1 MKTFLAI
8 AMACLGAFGQTFE
21 VASIKPA
28 TPLGPLGKRVLR
40 KGGPG
45 TTDPGT
51 YSCQNCPVS
60 WVVSEAFHLQPY
72 EFSAPQWMED
82 TRFDVAAKIPPGTT
96 QEAFQAMLR
105 NLLAERFQLK
115 AHREKKEMQVYEL
128 AIAKGGVKF
137 KEAVLKDAPHADEPQ
152 GKMKQDSDGF
162 PVLAAG
168 TTMAIMPGHARIRSE
183 NKALGW
189 FAEMLSGQLQAPVL
203 DATGLRGNY
212 DFVVSWAFSEN
223 NSAGGADLMEAYTPA
238 LLTAV
243 KPNLGLRCV
252 KRKDRAKCW
261 WSTIWT
267 KCRLKTSAPHRD
279 RIAAQ

>member
-1 MKTFLAI
+1 MLWLCVAGLAS
-8 AMACLGAFGQTFE
+8 MAAPNAACQASAAETKPPDASAPLTAFE

-60 WVVSEAFHLQPY
+60 WVVS
-72 EFSAPQWMED
+72 
-82 TRFDVAAKIPPGTT
+82 
-96 QEAFQAMLR
+96 EAFQAMLR